1 MEDDLP
7 DPRNLP
13 GELQQLTIAELE
25 ALAEK
30 IREYMI
36 RTVSRCGGHLAPNLG
51 VVELALALHSS
62 FKSPQDRII
71 WDVGHQCYPHK
82 LLTGRWDRFE
92 TLRCYRGLS
101 GFPKPA
107 ESAHDPFGTGHSSTS
122 ISAALGLAL
131 ARDYRG
137 EGHKVIAVI
146 GDGALTGGIAFE
158 ALNHAGHLK
167 TDLMVILND
176 NKMSIGSNVGAMS
189 AYLSRIRSDPKYFR
203 LKEEFEQLAGRVPL
217 VGKKMIHSAE
227 RFRKSLKYLIMPG
240 MIFEELGLTYLG
252 PVDGHDIAALKRAFR
267 QMGRMKGPV
276 LLHVLTEKGKGYR
289 YAEAAPERFHGIGPF
304 DLQNGLPRPAR
315 GGPTY
320 TGVFGQAMV
329 KLAADNPRIVALS
342 AAMTRGTGLSE
353 FARIYPQRF
362 YDVGIAEQ
370 HAVSLAAALA
380 AGGMQP
386 VVAVYS
392 TFLQRAYDQIV
403 HDVCLQKLP
412 VIFAVDRAG
421 IVGEDG
427 ETHQGL
433 LDLSYLRSIPEMTL
447 MAPRHEDELQ
457 QLLYTALQRR
467 SGPAALRYPRGQGEG
482 VALTGLRLL
491 PWGKGELLREGTDL
505 LIAAAGP
512 CANTAL
518 TAAEKLSRAGL
529 EAAVINARFVKPL
542 DEELLLEWARRCGR
556 VLTVEENSSTGGFGS
571 GVLELLA
578 REGLALP
585 VRLLGIKDC
594 FVEQGPRALML
605 SLCGLDAGGI
615 FRAAQELAGLE
626 VTEGAV

>member
-1 MEDDLP
+1 M
-7 DPRNLP
+7 
-13 GELQQLTIAELE
+13 
-25 ALAEK
+25 
-30 IREYMI
+30 
-36 RTVSRCGGHLAPNLG
+36 
-51 VVELALALHSS
+51 
-62 FKSPQDRII
+62 
-71 WDVGHQCYPHK
+71 
-82 LLTGRWDRFE
+82 
-92 TLRCYRGLS
+92 
-101 GFPKPA
+101 
-107 ESAHDPFGTGHSSTS
+107 
-122 ISAALGLAL
+122 
-131 ARDYRG
+131 
-137 EGHKVIAVI
+137 
-146 GDGALTGGIAFE
+146 
-158 ALNHAGHLK
+158 
-167 TDLMVILND
+167 
-176 NKMSIGSNVGAMS
+176 
-189 AYLSRIRSDPKYFR
+189 
-203 LKEEFEQLAGRVPL
+203 
-217 VGKKMIHSAE
+217 
-227 RFRKSLKYLIMPG
+227 
-240 MIFEELGLTYLG
+240 
-252 PVDGHDIAALKRAFR
+252 
-267 QMGRMKGPV
+267 
-276 LLHVLTEKGKGYR
+276 
-289 YAEAAPERFHGIGPF
+289 
-304 DLQNGLPRPAR
+304 
-315 GGPTY
+315 
-320 TGVFGQAMV
+320 
-329 KLAADNPRIVALS
+329 KLAADNPRIVALT

-370 HAVSLAAALA
+370 HAVSMAAALA

-433 LDLSYLRSIPEMTL
+433 LDLSYLRSIPGMTL

-467 SGPAALRYPRGQGEG
+467 SGPVALRYPRGQGEG

-518 TAAEKLSRAGL
+518 TAAEKLSGAGL

-556 VLTVEENSSTGGFGS
+556 VLTVEENSTTGGFGS

-615 FRAAQELAGLE
+615 FRAALELAGLE